1 MECISGYS
9 VMFLF
14 LMFVF
19 ANNMLNILRCNINF
33 VPLYRRSFRL
43 FVVMMGMFVQS
54 NSVAQVKSA
63 SPFNTI
69 GYGYN
74 KTKAVAEA
82 HELDNEPEEMV
93 DSSYMI
99 KPPMDSLNVYVPT
112 VALPLRTIRV
122 NSPYGMRR
130 DPLNRLSSRM
140 HSGIDLQARFE
151 EVFSMLPGTVTAATY
166 STNGGY
172 YVTVNHGACVCSY
185 LHLSRILVRVGQHV
199 KAGQV
204 IAISGNT
211 GKRTT
216 GPHLHISCRW
226 GNEKGRFFD
235 PMLLLGFVSKQL
247 KMN

>member
-1 MECISGYS
+1 MFFMS
-9 VMFLF
+9 V
-14 LMFVF
+14 FV
-19 ANNMLNILRCNINF
+19 NSMLNILRCNINF
-33 VPLYRRSFRL
+33 VPLYRRSLRL
-43 FVVMMGMFVQS
+43 FTVMVGMFVQS
-54 NSVAQVKSA
+54 NGTAQVKGA

-74 KTKAVAEA
+74 KTKVAAEV
-82 HELDNEPEEMV
+82 HESDNEPEEMV
-93 DSSYMI
+93 DSCYMI
-99 KPPMDSLNVYVPT
+99 KLPMDSLKTYIPM
-112 VALPLRTIRV
+112 VAWPLRTIKI

-130 DPLNRLSSRM
+130 DPLNRRSSRM
-140 HSGIDLQARFE
+140 HSGVDLQARFE

-172 YVTVNHGACVCSY
+172 YVTVNHGVCVCSY
-185 LHLSRILVRVGQHV
+185 LHLSKILVRVGQHV

-247 KMN
+247 KMR

>member
-1 MECISGYS
+1 
-9 VMFLF
+9 
-14 LMFVF
+14 MFVLV
-19 ANNMLNILRCNINF
+19 NNVLNILRCEVNF
-33 VPLYRRSFRL
+33 VPLYRRSIRL
-43 FVVMMGMFVQS
+43 FSVMVGMFVQS
-54 NSVAQVKSA
+54 NSVAQVTQVKGA
-63 SPFNTI
+63 SPFNMI

-74 KTKAVAEA
+74 KIKAVAEV
-82 HELDNEPEEMV
+82 HEFDSEPEEMV

-99 KPPMDSLNVYVPT
+99 RPPMDSLKTYIPM
-112 VALPLRTIRV
+112 VAWPLRTIKV

-130 DPLNRLSSRM
+130 DPLNRQSSRM

-151 EVFSMLPGTVTAATY
+151 KVFSMLPGTVTAATY

-185 LHLSRILVRVGQHV
+185 LHLSKIQVRVGQRV

-226 GNEKGRFFD
+226 GNENGRFFN

-247 KMN
+247 KMR

>member
-1 MECISGYS
+1 
-9 VMFLF
+9 MFF
-14 LMFVF
+14 MSAFV
-19 ANNMLNILRCNINF
+19 NSMLNILRCDINF
-33 VPLYRRSFRL
+33 VPLYRRSVRL
-43 FVVMMGMFVQS
+43 FAVLVGMFVQS
-54 NSVAQVKSA
+54 NGSAQIKGA

-69 GYGYN
+69 GYGYS
-74 KTKAVAEA
+74 KTRTVAEER
-82 HELDNEPEEMV
+82 ELDNEPVEMV
-93 DSSYMI
+93 DSNYTI
-99 KPPMDSLNVYVPT
+99 KPPMDSLKTYIPM
-112 VALPLRTIRV
+112 VAWPLRSIKV

-130 DPLNRLSSRM
+130 DPLNRQSRRL
-140 HSGIDLQARFE
+140 HSGLDLQARFE
-151 EVFSMLPGTVTAATY
+151 EVFSMLPGIVTVATY

-172 YVTVNHGACVCSY
+172 YVTVNHGVCVCSY
-185 LHLSRILVRVGQHV
+185 LHLSRILVKVGQHV

-247 KMN
+247 KMR

>member
-1 MECISGYS
+1 MS
-9 VMFLF
+9 V
-14 LMFVF
+14 FV
-19 ANNMLNILRCNINF
+19 NSMLNILRCDVNF
-33 VPLYRRSFRL
+33 VPLYRRSLRL
-43 FVVMMGMFVQS
+43 FIAMVGMFVQS
-54 NSVAQVKSA
+54 NSVAQVEGA

-74 KTKAVAEA
+74 KTKVAAEV
-82 HELDNEPEEMV
+82 HEFDNEPEEMV
-93 DSSYMI
+93 DSCYTI
-99 KPPMDSLNVYVPT
+99 KPPMDSLKTYIPM
-112 VALPLRTIRV
+112 VAWPLRTIKV

-130 DPLNRLSSRM
+130 DPLNRRSSRM
-140 HSGIDLQARFE
+140 HSGVDLQARFK

-172 YVTVNHGACVCSY
+172 YVTVNHGVCVCSY
-185 LHLSRILVRVGQHV
+185 LHLSKILVRVGQHV

-235 PMLLLGFVSKQL
+235 PMLLLAFVSKQL
-247 KMN
+247 KMRMR

>member
-1 MECISGYS
+1 
-9 VMFLF
+9 
-14 LMFVF
+14 MFVLV
-19 ANNMLNILRCNINF
+19 NNVLNILRCEVNF
-33 VPLYRRSFRL
+33 VPLYRRSIRL
-43 FVVMMGMFVQS
+43 FSVMVGMFVQS
-54 NSVAQVKSA
+54 NSVAQVTQVKGA

-74 KTKAVAEA
+74 KTKAVAEV
-82 HELDNEPEEMV
+82 HEFDNEPEEMV
-93 DSSYMI
+93 DSSYTI
-99 KPPMDSLNVYVPT
+99 KPPMDSLKVYVPT
-112 VALPLRTIRV
+112 VAWPLRTIRV
-122 NSPYGMRR
+122 NSPYGMRK
-130 DPLNRLSSRM
+130 DPLNKRSSHM
-140 HSGIDLQARFE
+140 HSGIDLQARYE
-151 EVFSMLPGTVTAATY
+151 EVFSMLPGTVTAATH

-226 GNEKGRFFD
+226 GNEKGRFFN
-235 PMLLLGFVSKQL
+235 PMLLFGFVSKQL
-247 KMN
+247 KMR

>member
-1 MECISGYS
+1 MS
-9 VMFLF
+9 V
-14 LMFVF
+14 FV
-19 ANNMLNILRCNINF
+19 NRVLNILRYDINF
-33 VPLYRRSFRL
+33 VLLYSRSIRL
-43 FVVMMGMFVQS
+43 FAVMVGMFVQS
-54 NSVAQVKSA
+54 NSAAQVKGT

-74 KTKAVAEA
+74 KTKVATEV
-82 HELDNEPEEMV
+82 HESDNEPEDMV
-93 DSSYMI
+93 DSSYTI
-99 KPPMDSLNVYVPT
+99 KPPMDSLKTYVPM
-112 VALPLRTIRV
+112 VAWPLRSIKV

-130 DPLNRLSSRM
+130 DPLNRRSSRM
-140 HSGIDLQARFE
+140 HSGVDLQARFE

-172 YVTVNHGACVCSY
+172 YVTVNHGVCVCSY
-185 LHLSRILVRVGQHV
+185 LHLSKILVRVGQHV

-226 GNEKGRFFD
+226 ENEKGRFFD

-247 KMN
+247 KVR

>member
-1 MECISGYS
+1 MVFMS
-9 VMFLF
+9 M
-14 LMFVF
+14 F
-19 ANNMLNILRCNINF
+19 ANGMLNILRYNINF
-33 VPLYRRSFRL
+33 VPLYRRSLRF
-43 FVVMMGMFVQS
+43 FAVMVGMFVQS
-54 NSVAQVKSA
+54 NSAAQVKGV

-74 KTKAVAEA
+74 KTKAVAEE
-82 HELDNEPEEMV
+82 HKPDNEPEEMV

-99 KPPMDSLNVYVPT
+99 KLPMDSLKTYIPK
-112 VALPLRTIRV
+112 VAWPLRTIKV
-122 NSPYGMRR
+122 NSPYGMRK
-130 DPLNRLSSRM
+130 DPLNRRCSRM
-140 HSGIDLQARFE
+140 HSGVDLQARFE

-172 YVTVNHGACVCSY
+172 YVTVNHGVCVCSY

-247 KMN
+247 KMR

>member
-1 MECISGYS
+1 MS
-9 VMFLF
+9 
-14 LMFVF
+14 VF
-19 ANNMLNILRCNINF
+19 ANSMLNILRCEVNF
-33 VPLYRRSFRL
+33 VPLYRRSIRL
-43 FVVMMGMFVQS
+43 FIVMVGMFVQS
-54 NSVAQVKSA
+54 NCAAQVKGA

-74 KTKAVAEA
+74 KTKVAAEVY
-82 HELDNEPEEMV
+82 ESDNEPKEMV

-99 KPPMDSLNVYVPT
+99 KLPMDSLKTYIPM
-112 VALPLRTIRV
+112 VAWPLRTIKV

-130 DPLNRLSSRM
+130 DPLNRRSSRM
-140 HSGIDLQARFE
+140 HSGVDLQARFE

-172 YVTVNHGACVCSY
+172 YVTINHGVCVCSY
-185 LHLSRILVRVGQHV
+185 LHLSKILVRVGQHV
-199 KAGQV
+199 KAGQI

-247 KMN
+247 KMR